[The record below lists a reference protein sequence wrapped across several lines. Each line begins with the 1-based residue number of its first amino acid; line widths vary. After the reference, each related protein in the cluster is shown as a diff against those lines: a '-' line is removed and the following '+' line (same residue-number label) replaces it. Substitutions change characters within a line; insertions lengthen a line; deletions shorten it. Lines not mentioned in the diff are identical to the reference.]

1 LLDLTETDSLTEL
14 FNCRFLVDK
23 IEYLKCQFE
32 RNKISFSTL
41 MGDIDNFKEVN
52 DTYGHNLGDR
62 ALVQLAETIKETVR
76 KQDFLRRC
84 LEIIVIILQ
93 WALLLVL
100 HNIMKSRRQMRL

>member
-1 LLDLTETDSLTEL
+1 
-14 FNCRFLVDK
+14 VDK